1 MSNNYF
7 RFKQFTVYQERS
19 AFKVGTDGVLLGAY
33 ADISGSERILDIGT
47 GTGLIALMLA
57 QRSETEIVAIEPEV
71 NSYAEACRNAGLSKW
86 KDRIRVENCKLQDY
100 LPPDTFFDLIV
111 TNPPYFI
118 DSLKNPDP
126 VKSMARHDTLLSHT
140 DILAAAARLLRKDGK
155 LQLILP
161 YAEGNIF
168 IAEAHDYGFYCN
180 DILKIKP
187 LPSGAIK
194 RMILCF
200 SRQRTTVT
208 EKFLTIGKGK
218 RHEFTDDYIKLTRDF
233 YLNSFH

>member
-7 RFKQFTVYQERS
+7 RFKQFIVYQERS
-19 AFKVGTDGVLLGAY
+19 AFNVGTDGVLLGAY
-33 ADISGSERILDIGT
+33 AYISGSARILEIGT

-71 NSYAEACRNAGLSKW
+71 NSYAEACHNTGLSKW
-86 KDRIRVENCKLQDY
+86 KDRIRVINCTLQDY
-100 LPPDTFFDLIV
+100 LPVDTLFDLIV
-111 TNPPYFI
+111 ANPPYFI

-126 VKSMARHDTLLSHT
+126 HKSMARHNTMLSHA
-140 DILAAAARLLRKDGK
+140 DILVAATRLLREDGK
-155 LQLILP
+155 LQIILP

-168 IAEAHDYGFYCN
+168 IADAHEYGFYCN

-187 LPSGAIK
+187 LPSGAIR

-200 SRQRTTVT
+200 SRQRTIVT
-208 EKFLTIGKGK
+208 EKFLTIEKGK
-218 RHEFTDDYIKLTRDF
+218 RHEFTDDYIKLTGDF
-233 YLNSFH
+233 YLNFFH